1 MSLPQTVRVK
11 ISSENVESIG
21 LTPVVSQDM
30 KTEDLVT
37 YMLAVTGKDAAR
49 VKEILGR
56 GSLVSGASRFRWT
69 GFDVLESELRLWLTR
84 FPDADP
90 SIPFDPE
97 GCTLMTIHVGRKQLP
112 IERAAGE
119 KRRLFHRRSFWGEV
133 LAIVSMPEYTG
144 YSYRDRADQY
154 RWHPAAADQ
163 PRLHEAAKLLTFS
176 SYEAQIRGGVVT
188 AIDLYVPRATYGLG
202 P

>member
-1 MSLPQTVRVK
+1 M
-11 ISSENVESIG
+11 
-21 LTPVVSQDM
+21 
-30 KTEDLVT
+30 
-37 YMLAVTGKDAAR
+37 YMLAVTGKDSAR
-49 VKEILGR
+49 VKEILAR
-56 GSLVSGASRFRWT
+56 GSLVSGASRFRWM
-69 GFDVLESELRLWLTR
+69 GFDVLESELTVWLTR
-84 FPDADP
+84 FPESDP

-97 GCTLMTIHVGRKQLP
+97 GCTLMTIHLGRKQLP

-119 KRRLFHRRSFWGEV
+119 KRRLFHRRSFWQDV
-133 LAIVSMPEYTG
+133 LAITEAPEYAG

-176 SYEAQIRGGVVT
+176 SYEAQILAGTVT

-202 P
+202 LAP